1 MAAAE
6 TSIWYQNYYRTRK
19 KVLAVAS
26 QYWIED
32 ANGKC
37 LGYAKQKMLR
47 MKEDIRIYSDESM
60 ATELFRIKQEQIMDV
75 WGTYSVI
82 DSFTNAVVGK
92 VRRSVMSGI
101 GADEWQIL
109 DPAGQQIGRIV
120 ERSGRG
126 LARKYISLGNLVPEQ
141 VKVEFYGQEV
151 GQIKQQF
158 KIVGDTWEVDCCRMP
173 PQLDRRVLL
182 AGMVMMGMVERE
194 RK

>member
-126 LARKYISLGNLVPEQ
+126 LARKYIPLGNLVPEQ

>member
-120 ERSGRG
+120 EMSGRG
-126 LARKYISLGNLVPEQ
+126 LARKYIPLGNLVPEQ